1 MAVVQK
7 IISGNPQPNAG
18 RGIVSIAGMNGLGN
32 SGTLITE
39 VSNTNFLDPV
49 YNNADKL
56 DPPID
61 WFSYL
66 NTRFDDTNYYYGS
79 GVNSDNG

>member
-7 IISGNPQPNAG
+7 IISGNAQPNAG